1 MKDPNV
7 KERMIEEDGK
17 LHIVREQDVTEIL
30 RQTKY
35 LQSESPKSTM
45 GDKWRL
51 AGRIPLVVAEQWSR
65 ECGAG
70 IGTKEFG
77 EYAKK
82 KLKDSDYAYLRVR
95 GY

>member
-1 MKDPNV
+1 MKDSII
-7 KERMIEEDGK
+7 KEKMIEEDGK

-30 RQTKY
+30 KQTNY
-35 LQSESPKSTM
+35 LRGVSPSRK
-45 GDKWRL
+45 GDANWRL

-70 IGTKEFG
+70 IGTQEFG

-82 KLKDSDYAYLRVR
+82 KLKDSNYAYLRVR

>member
-7 KERMIEEDGK
+7 KEKMIEEDGK
-17 LHIVREQDVTEIL
+17 LHIVREQDVSEIL
-30 RQTKY
+30 KQTHY
-35 LQSESPKSTM
+35 LRDVSPSRK
-45 GDKWRL
+45 GDANWRL

-70 IGTKEFG
+70 IGTQEFG

-82 KLKDSDYAYLRVR
+82 KLKDSNYAYLRVR